1 MQLMAKEELL
11 QNMELGLIPDQ
22 EIRERIRIELE
33 KRLRW
38 GYKETHEEQ
47 LSQLLDLVHCMK
59 MATEME
65 NLDLKLYEAPME
77 FLKIQHGSNMK
88 QSAGYYTDES
98 TTLDEAEIAMLDL
111 YMERAQIKDGQS
123 VLDLGCGLGAVA
135 LYGANKFKKC
145 QFTGVTSSVEQ
156 KDYIQGKCKE
166 LKLTNVKVLLA
177 DITTYETEERFDRIF
192 AVELIE
198 HMKNYQL
205 LLKKISEWM
214 KDDGLLFVEHVCHKT
229 LAYHYEPVDAED
241 WYTNYVFPAGTL
253 TLSSAS
259 MLLYFQVSS
268 FTKFRL
274 KYIVLLA
281 LNHNSR
287 MILETVMAWQDDVAV
302 VNQWTLSGKHYSR
315 SHEEWLKNMDKN
327 IVEFKEIMRSIT
339 KTEEEANR
347 LLNFWRIFCMC
358 GAELFG
364 YKNGEEWMLT
374 HLLFKK
380 K

>member
-1 MQLMAKEELL
+1 MQLKEKEELL
-11 QNMELGLIPDQ
+11 RNMELGLIPDQ
-22 EIRERIRIELE
+22 EIRQRIRIELE
-33 KRLRW
+33 KRLQW

-47 LSQLLDLVHCMK
+47 LSQLLDLVHSLKGMK

-135 LYGANKFKKC
+135 LFGANKFKKC

-156 KDYIQGKCKE
+156 KDYIEGKCKE

-241 WYTNYVFPAGTL
+241 WYTNYIFPAGTL

-259 MLLYFQVSS
+259 MLLYFQ
-268 FTKFRL
+268 
-274 KYIVLLA
+274 
-281 LNHNSR
+281 
-287 MILETVMAWQDDVAV
+287 DDVSV

-339 KTEEEANR
+339 KTEKEAIK

>member
-1 MQLMAKEELL
+1 MAKEELVE
-11 QNMELGLIPDQ
+11 NMELGLISDDQ
-22 EIRERIRIELE
+22 IREHIRIQLG
-33 KRLRW
+33 KRLIW
-38 GYKETHEEQ
+38 GYKSTHEEQ
-47 LSQLLDLVHCMK
+47 LSQLLDLVHSLRSMK

-65 NLDLKLYEAPME
+65 NLDLKLYESPMS

-111 YMERAQIKDGQS
+111 YMERAQIKDCQS

-135 LYGANKFKKC
+135 LFGANKFKNC
-145 QFTGVTSSVEQ
+145 QFTGVTSSMEQ
-156 KDYIQGKCKE
+156 KDYIEGKCKE
-166 LKLTNVKVLLA
+166 LKLSNVKVVLA

-214 KDDGLLFVEHVCHKT
+214 KDDGLLFIEHVCHKT
-229 LAYHYEPVDAED
+229 LAYHFEPIDEED
-241 WYTNYVFPAGTL
+241 WFTNYIFPSGTL

-259 MLLYFQVSS
+259 MLLYFQ
-268 FTKFRL
+268 
-274 KYIVLLA
+274 
-281 LNHNSR
+281 
-287 MILETVMAWQDDVAV
+287 DDVAV
-302 VNQWTLSGKHYSR
+302 VNQWILSGKNYSR
-315 SHEEWLKNMDKN
+315 THEEWLKNMDNN
-327 IVEFKEIMRSIT
+327 IVEFKQIMKSIT
-339 KTEEEANR
+339 KSEEEATK
-347 LLNFWRIFCMC
+347 LFNFWRIFCMC
-358 GAELFG
+358 GAEWFG

-380 K
+380 N